1 MCFLSLLISL
11 SPSLLYS
18 VLSCILP
25 PTPFFFPCTHFPS
38 FFLKAWLSP
47 DRLAGDKTW
56 SFADVRD
63 IWEQDGERD
72 GGHAPS
78 RSPSAGSVEA
88 IQARRWV
95 FQFLHIPQRPTRQHL
110 CLRCQI
116 RFMFCS
122 APFSSVDSSGEREP
136 IAFFFQQLCDT
147 LMCTAN

>member
-1 MCFLSLLISL
+1 MLASAQQGGAGEGGGGGGRTALFCLMRWSSVFSLAVDLSLSVPLIQC
-11 SPSLLYS
+11 P
-18 VLSCILP
+18 VLHPAPHPLF
-25 PTPFFFPCTHFPS
+25 FFFPCTHFPS

-72 GGHAPS
+72 GGHVPS

-95 FQFLHIPQRPTRQHL
+95 FQFLRIPQHP
-110 CLRCQI
+110 
-116 RFMFCS
+116 S
-122 APFSSVDSSGEREP
+122 GAAPVSQVSD
-136 IAFFFQQLCDT
+136 
-147 LMCTAN
+147 